1 MSIFE
6 QYLNVLNMIKNQVY
20 SNKKRILKVA
30 RRRFFTFGYSRVTMD
45 ELAIELQMSK
55 KTLYQ
60 FFKSKQLL
68 LESVIYD
75 FFQEFNE
82 KINEILKEKSKN
94 KNNDRLNT
102 LKYFL
107 SLIQSQISQFNAHAF
122 EDIHRN
128 NPKAWQMISN
138 LREKMIN
145 NELRELLKQG
155 KKEGTVRK
163 DIDLDIIVLIIL
175 NTVESVATP
184 EVISQFSYSTEEVV
198 EMIAKIVMFGI
209 LTPEN
214 LIET

>member
-1 MSIFE
+1 
-6 QYLNVLNMIKNQVY
+6 MIKNRDY
-20 SNKKRILKVA
+20 SNKKRILKAA
-30 RRRFFTFGYSRVTMD
+30 RKQFFTFGYSRVTMD

-75 FFQEFNE
+75 FFQEYNE
-82 KINEILKEKSKN
+82 KINEIIKEKSKN
-94 KNNDRLNT
+94 NNKLDT
-102 LKYFL
+102 LKHFL
-107 SLIQSQISQFNAHAF
+107 SLVQSQVSQFNVHAF
-122 EDIHRN
+122 EDIRKN

-138 LREKMIN
+138 LREKIIN

-184 EVISQFSYSTEEVV
+184 EVISQFSYSTEEVL
-198 EMIAKIVMFGI
+198 EMIAKIITFGI

-214 LIET
+214 LIKT